1 MVLIIIS
8 FTVVLIILVNQYLNR
23 KKRFQDSN
31 KLEQIWRY
39 RYYLKIPFFWCYY
52 ITKNSDISKR
62 TLWGLLIGI
71 EQSNMDWMYTMDEVS
86 DHFKEKYKE

>member
-8 FTVVLIILVNQYLNR
+8 LTVVLIILVNQYLNR

-52 ITKNSDISKR
+52 ITNNADISKR
-62 TLWGLLIGI
+62 TLWGLLKGI
-71 EQSNMDWMYTMDEVS
+71 EQSNMNWMYTMDEVS